1 MNDLVPIEDGQQALH
16 RSRRVARPGLNVF
29 AQHAPGVLNGP
40 KEGILVRIIHDARNP

>member
-1 MNDLVPIEDGQQALH
+1 MNDIVPIEDGQQALH
-16 RSRRVARPGLNVF
+16 RSRSVPRPRLNVF